1 MSKKRRKSE
10 KQAMPKKMGSQI
22 HTKENHHAYL
32 NALGIKSTEACIF
45 NSTDD
50 TDSRQK
56 TFRRER
62 RTHSFDSRET
72 WSLDYT
78 LATWLYEHLM
88 MYKDYADDV
97 VDLSYHVFTTEKTHV
112 TKKGHVKTKKVELT
126 EGEAL
131 DLACKYLRRSLTCAW
146 DDDRRIAYEQAALR
160 IVTDVLPSL
169 WW

>member
-1 MSKKRRKSE
+1 MSKKGKS
-10 KQAMPKKMGSQI
+10 KPKATQKKTDSQI
-22 HTKENHHAYL
+22 HLKENHHAYL

-56 TFRRER
+56 MFRRER
-62 RTHSFDSRET
+62 RVHSFDSRET

-97 VDLSYHVFTTEKTHV
+97 VDLSYHVFKTEKTHV
-112 TKKGHVKTKKVELT
+112 TKKGHVKTKKVALT
-126 EGEAL
+126 EGEAV
-131 DLACKYLRRSLTCAW
+131 DLACKYLRRSLTCDW
-146 DDDRRIAYEQAALR
+146 GDYRRIAYEQAALR
-160 IVTDVLPSL
+160 IVTDVLPAL